1 MSDLVRLSWSERRK
15 LTKVLK
21 SAGTTPDAPNT
32 DQSAA
37 GDCMRTLLR
46 LTEQVRHEWVY
57 WYALADYCQG
67 LGFCDTALSA
77 YCCCYHLRPQDPR
90 STYALA
96 TALARMSRVDPLNNS
111 GGGDAGHAR
120 LQLSAEGLAA
130 AAIHFFTKTLNHV
143 KGKDHREV
151 RRSIDAL
158 EKEFP
163 VLKRGLTVDLLAA
176 PLQYVQQH
184 CP

>member
-15 LTKVLK
+15 LTKALR
-21 SAGTTPDAPNT
+21 SAGMTTDTPST

-37 GDCMRTLLR
+37 GDCMRTFLR

-57 WYALADYCQG
+57 WYALGDYCRG

-77 YCCCYHLRPQDPR
+77 YCCCYHLRPEDPR

-96 TALARMSRVDPLNNS
+96 TAFRRMSQADPLKNS
-111 GGGDAGHAR
+111 GAGEAAPTS
-120 LQLSAEGLAA
+120 LGFGAEESAA
-130 AAIHFFTKTLNHV
+130 AAIHYFAKTLNYV
-143 KGKDHREV
+143 KGKDARSV

-158 EKEFP
+158 AKEFP
-163 VLKRGLTVDLLAA
+163 ALKGAANLGLLAA

-184 CP
+184 GP